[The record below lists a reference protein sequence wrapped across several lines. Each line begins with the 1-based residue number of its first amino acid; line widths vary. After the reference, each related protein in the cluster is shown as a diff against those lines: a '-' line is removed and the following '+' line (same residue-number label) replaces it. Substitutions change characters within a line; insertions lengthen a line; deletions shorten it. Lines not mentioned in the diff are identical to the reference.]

1 MKNDLVQATKW
12 LKIIYD
18 FELPDKNLFKKHVFA
33 GKITNLCNCGCNSFE
48 IEIPSDADLEPLA
61 PGNGL
66 FFEAAFNTN
75 KDDVVDFLVFTDD
88 RGYLSGVDITY
99 GFATHAPI
107 PNGIE
112 LHECVH
118 SQFN

>member
-1 MKNDLVQATKW
+1 MENNLVQATKW
-12 LKIIYD
+12 LKFIYD
-18 FELPDKNLFKKHVFA
+18 FELPDKELFRAHAFA
-33 GKITNLCNCGCNSFE
+33 GKIVNLCNCGCSSFE
-48 IEIPSDADLEPLA
+48 IEIADDADLDPLS
-61 PGNGL
+61 PGSGL
-66 FFEAAFNTN
+66 FFEMAFKTN

-88 RGYLSGVDITY
+88 RGYLSSIEIKY
-99 GFATHAPI
+99 GLGAHAPI